1 VLVDGETIAA
11 VLHPGSPLLS
21 FDLEEDVDAVV
32 DAAGKYLIPGGI
44 DPHTHLELPF
54 GGTQA
59 SDTKPICAVR
69 K

>member
-1 VLVDGETIAA
+1 LVDGETIAA

-44 DPHTHLELPF
+44 DPHTIWNCPSAARRLL
-54 GGTQA
+54 TLSQY
-59 SDTKPICAVR
+59 VQ
-69 K
+69 